1 METASNFDFKKVLS
15 RIVKEI
21 DIIINKAIE
30 PKSKTEKKDNK
41 KNFFVRNQTENLIP
55 ISRDTYY
62 NYTAYTNGKREDSPL
77 KSISLATFYEICKTT
92 NVSADYFLGFI
103 QTKRKEQ
110 SADMVSREFGLSDKA
125 IERLKMINQKKA
137 DDADDVVIHFVNML
151 LEYDY
156 FWESFE
162 YSFSDYLSVSLKGR
176 ESLIDPASLRYGLVQ
191 KFEHLIDYIEK
202 ECRKEMYKTP
212 KQLFELPDGK
222 VKNKYN

>member
-1 METASNFDFKKVLS
+1 MKTASNFDFKKVVS

-62 NYTAYTNGKREDSPL
+62 NYTAYANGKRKETPL

-110 SADMVSREFGLSDKA
+110 SADMVRKEFGLSDKA
-125 IERLKMINQKKA
+125 MERLRLINKNQTDDTEEMVISFINMI
-137 DDADDVVIHFVNML
+137 
-151 LEYDY
+151 LEYDS
-156 FWESFE
+156 FWEGFE
-162 YSFSDYLSVSLKGR
+162 HRLSDYLTVSMIGPQSIVDPDMMRYSVL
-176 ESLIDPASLRYGLVQ
+176 Q
-191 KFEHLIDYIEK
+191 KFEDLIDYIET
-202 ECRKEMYKTP
+202 EYH
-212 KQLFELPDGK
+212 KQIS
-222 VKNKYN
+222 